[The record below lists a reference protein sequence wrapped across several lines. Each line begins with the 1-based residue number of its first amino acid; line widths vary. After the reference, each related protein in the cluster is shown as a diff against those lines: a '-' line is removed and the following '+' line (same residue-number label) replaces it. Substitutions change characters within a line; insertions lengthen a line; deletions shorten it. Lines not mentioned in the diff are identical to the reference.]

1 MLQEN
6 LPLQHI
12 CIVLKCCISLPP
24 SVSMYPDVWG
34 LQRPLLIFSGTCW
47 SACAT
52 AAVCCAQGLGTCGAV
67 WLNARLGRGR
77 GRGRQTELQG
87 SAWAEEAA
95 GTLCTLHTLH

>member
-1 MLQEN
+1 MMLQEN

-77 GRGRQTELQG
+77 GMQADRQRAAGRGVRWLRRQQG
-87 SAWAEEAA
+87 S
-95 GTLCTLHTLH
+95 